1 LAERLLATNAIKH
14 FVYPKITA
22 ERESVDIQESSR
34 LTMDKMPIK
43 PAETPALDDDAPIF
57 DSGCL
62 ALIGKTLFTSVI
74 VGLIAAFKFLGL
86 AFLSIAIIF
95 LPLRLLNVDTGFSLI
110 IAAGVTLLMLKI
122 MGWIR
127 LIKWLLSDPAPEAVP
142 MAIEVCPKCYQSQL
156 SPSIQNCPTCGTR
169 WHN

>member
-1 LAERLLATNAIKH
+1 
-14 FVYPKITA
+14 
-22 ERESVDIQESSR
+22 
-34 LTMDKMPIK
+34 MDKMPIK
-43 PAETPALDDDAPIF
+43 PNVNPALDDDAPIF

-127 LIKWLLSDPAPEAVP
+127 LIKWLLSDMRDS
-142 MAIEVCPKCYQSQL
+142 MAQLTWSSPNFCPPFNSTL
-156 SPSIQNCPTCGTR
+156 AGVTES
-169 WHN
+169 